1 MVLEP
6 VEQVEASGVSQ
17 AHDRHGD
24 ERLRDGAHPVLRVGV
39 GGLAPGPAVER
50 ADGVGPGER
59 TVPHDARSDR
69 RQAAAALL
77 GREQVVQVAGGRGV
91 DRAGKGGG
99 VGDAVRIAARVGA
112 HPLHPRA
119 GLSGVAQTTPAGWD
133 GGPTVAD
140 HRIS

>member
-6 VEQVEASGVSQ
+6 VQQVEAAGVSQ

-39 GGLAPGPAVER
+39 GSLSPGPAVEG
-50 ADGVGPGER
+50 ADGVGPREH
-59 TVPHDARSDR
+59 TIPHDARSDR

-99 VGDAVRIAARVGA
+99 VGVAVRIAAQVGA
-112 HPLHPRA
+112 HPLHPRS
-119 GLSGVAQTTPAGWD
+119 GLSGVGQTTPAGWD
-133 GGPTVAD
+133 GDPTDAA